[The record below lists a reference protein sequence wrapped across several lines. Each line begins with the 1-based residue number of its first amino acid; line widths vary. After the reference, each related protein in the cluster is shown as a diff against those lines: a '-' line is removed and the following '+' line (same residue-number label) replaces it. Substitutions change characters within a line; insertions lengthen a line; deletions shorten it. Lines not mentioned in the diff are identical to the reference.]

1 MHCQRPGKSMA
12 PQALDDSFGALPLV
26 PFSDVSANLHSVAP
40 FHLPLLPSLSLS
52 LSSPTIYLSISFF
65 PFLSTFFHC
74 CTKVSFSFSYIY
86 MLIDEMKNARV
97 LVEETQMPETLG
109 DDDIVQGTPPR
120 IVRSLDFSV

>member
-1 MHCQRPGKSMA
+1 MTV
-12 PQALDDSFGALPLV
+12 LV
-26 PFSDVSANLHSVAP
+26 RCLWCLSVT
-40 FHLPLLPSLSLS
+40 FLQIYTQLLLSTCLSSLLSLS